1 MLAMTFNVGPV
12 HRKVPHLMA
21 DLIELLLVTGF
32 DGCTHLSKQSAEALI
47 AASQIHEEEAD
58 EFDDEEKEDVSDAEK
73 NDRISIAMEDAW
85 KILIYRDKFF
95 GEHYPFD
102 VDGETI
108 RPSNDLTDGG
118 RIYRFL
124 LACSRLRSFTRKQ
137 RAAWAKGFSYLSAFA
152 LKQGLPRKANV
163 RVFDA
168 NSDDRRIHY
177 STDLRI
183 ALRKLGAE
191 LHALSVNE
199 VECDKQSS
207 SGDASV
213 DIVAAYPFDD
223 GACGTIAALGQ
234 CAARETEWP
243 SKRFEG
249 HPDTLSAFYQLT
261 HSPLHFTFIPL
272 SYRLSTGEWVQG
284 SKVTG
289 TVVLDRGRILNLVLV
304 PANCDEVLNSGWFTE
319 FESALPLTVA

>member
-1 MLAMTFNVGPV
+1 MTFNVGPV
-12 HRKVPHLMA
+12 HRKVPHLLA
-21 DLIELLLVTGF
+21 DLIELLLVVGH
-32 DGCTHLSKQSAEALI
+32 DGCTQLAKQSAEAVI
-47 AASQIHEEEAD
+47 STAQVHDEEAD
-58 EFDDEEKEDVSDAEK
+58 ELEDDDNDDVTDAEK
-73 NDRISIAMEDAW
+73 NDRVSIVMEDAW
-85 KILIYRDKFF
+85 KILLYRDKFF

-102 VDGETI
+102 IDGETI
-108 RPSNDLTDGG
+108 RPSSVITEGG

-124 LACSRLRSFTRKQ
+124 LACSRLRSFSQKKRL
-137 RAAWAKGFSYLSAFA
+137 AWAKGFSYLSAFA
-152 LKQGLPRKANV
+152 LKQGLPEKATV

-168 NSDDRRIHY
+168 NSSDRRTHY
-177 STDLRI
+177 STDLRQ
-183 ALRKLGAE
+183 ALRILGKE
-191 LHALSVNE
+191 LHALSINE

-207 SGDASV
+207 SGDATI

-223 GACGTIAALGQ
+223 GASGTIAALGQ

-249 HPDTLSAFYQLT
+249 HPETLRAFYQLT
-261 HSPLHFTFIPL
+261 HDPLHFTFIPL

-304 PANCDEVLNSGWFTE
+304 PENCAEVISSEWFLD
-319 FESALPLTVA
+319 FELAFPLTVA

>member
-1 MLAMTFNVGPV
+1 MNFNIGPV

-21 DLIELLLVTGF
+21 DLVELLLLTGF
-32 DGCTHLSKQSAEALI
+32 EGITHLSKQSAEDLI
-47 AASQIHEEEAD
+47 AASQIHAEEAD
-58 EFDDEEKEDVSDAEK
+58 DVEREDQEDIPDAIK
-73 NDRISIAMEDAW
+73 NDRIAVSMDDAW
-85 KILIYRDKFF
+85 KILEYRDKFF
-95 GEHYPFD
+95 ADDYPFD
-102 VDGETI
+102 IDGETI
-108 RPSNDLTDGG
+108 KPSNILTEGG

-124 LACSRLRSFTRKQ
+124 LVCSRLRSFKRNQ

-152 LKQGLPRKANV
+152 LKQGMPNKANV

-168 NSDDRRIHY
+168 NSEDRQNYY

-183 ALRKLGAE
+183 ALRKLGVE
-191 LHALSVNE
+191 LHALSINE
-199 VECDKQSS
+199 AECDKQSS

-223 GACGTIAALGQ
+223 NACGTIAALGQ

-261 HSPLHFTFIPL
+261 HNPLHFTFIPL

-304 PANCDEVLNSGWFTE
+304 AEDCSEVLNSDWFRD
-319 FESALPLTVA
+319 FESELPLTVA